1 MAYFMINGID
11 FSDCVCGLKITNN
24 STYNAQTNA
33 AGNTVVDYIN
43 SKRSVEVG
51 IIPLDDAAM
60 QELLAAI
67 NKFNVSLTFRDPT
80 DGTLEEINA
89 IIPSSDIDYYTIQID
104 RVSYNA
110 MSLTFTEL

>member
-1 MAYFMINGID
+1 MAYLKIDNKD
-11 FSDCVCGLKITNN
+11 FSMYVSNLRITSN
-24 STYNAQTNA
+24 SNYNAQTNA

-60 QELLAAI
+60 KELLAAI

-80 DGTLEEINA
+80 DGTLETINA